1 MTVLHV
7 IFGPTFWIL
16 DLVLRLYMWVIIARA
31 LVSWVDPNP
40 YNPVVRTLR
49 LVTDPVLR
57 PLQRLQW
64 RISRGRMP
72 IDFSPL
78 VAVLAI
84 LFIRR
89 LLYELALVLLLRPM

>member
-1 MTVLHV
+1 MALLHV
-7 IFGPTFWIL
+7 ILGPVFWIL

-40 YNPVVRTLR
+40 YNPVVKTLR
-49 LVTDPVLR
+49 LLTDPVLR

-64 RISRGRMP
+64 RITRGRLP

-89 LLYELALVLLLRPM
+89 FLYELALVLLRTM

>member
-1 MTVLHV
+1 MAVLHV
-7 IFGPTFWIL
+7 ILGPVFWIL

-40 YNPVVRTLR
+40 YNPVVKTLR
-49 LVTDPVLR
+49 LLTDPVLR

-64 RISRGRMP
+64 RITRGRLP

-89 LLYELALVLLLRPM
+89 FLYELALVLLRTM